1 MTCFVLLGCLRVEV
15 PDTASFAR
23 EGGDNTVKKTYQA
36 PQIIEY
42 GVLSEITLGTGGSLP
57 DYVSGQVVN
66 NNCGS
71 QTFTGTLTS
80 GATTTFTRSACLAS
94 G

>member
-42 GVLSEITLGTGGSLP
+42 GVLSEITLGTGGI
-57 DYVSGQVVN
+57 
-66 NNCGS
+66 
-71 QTFTGTLTS
+71 
-80 GATTTFTRSACLAS
+80 TT
-94 G
+94 